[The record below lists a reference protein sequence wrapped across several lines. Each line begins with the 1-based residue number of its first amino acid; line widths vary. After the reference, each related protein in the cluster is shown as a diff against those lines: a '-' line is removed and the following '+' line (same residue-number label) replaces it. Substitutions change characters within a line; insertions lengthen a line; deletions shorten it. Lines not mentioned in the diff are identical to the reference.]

1 VRRLDSD
8 RSYIASANSYPENIE
23 VRHVLTYDATQVPAN
38 GSTGSISLEMA
49 HSMIKLPEDPMQPR
63 LWDDRVGFFSL
74 TQNDY
79 GLDVQRAETR
89 RYITRYRLEPSDPAA
104 FARGELVDPVEPI
117 VYYIDRATPEWLRP
131 YLMQGVEDWQP
142 AFEAAGFSNA
152 IIARMA
158 PTLEEDPEYSP
169 EDIRYSVIRYFASP
183 VRNASGPH
191 VHDPRTGE
199 ILESDINWYHNA
211 LGLVRNWYFV
221 HTAAANP
228 EARGVEFDDDVMGQ
242 LIRFVPAQP

>member
-1 VRRLDSD
+1 L
-8 RSYIASANSYPENIE
+8 
-23 VRHVLTYDATQVPAN
+23 
-38 GSTGSISLEMA
+38 
-49 HSMIKLPEDPMQPR
+49 
-63 LWDDRVGFFSL
+63 
-74 TQNDY
+74 
-79 GLDVQRAETR
+79 
-89 RYITRYRLEPSDPAA
+89 
-104 FARGELVDPVEPI
+104 EPI
-117 VYYIDRATPEWLRP
+117 VYYIDRATPEKWRP

-152 IIARMA
+152 IVARMA
-158 PTLEEDPEYSP
+158 PTP

-211 LGLVRNWYFV
+211 LGLVRNWIFV

-228 EARGVEFDDDVMGQ
+228 EARGVEFDDDVMGE
-242 LIRFVPAQP
+242 LIRFVAAHEVGHTIGMQHAMQSNDAFSLPAEPPAGLPGADAVSHGERTARDSAAVPGLRPAYRGGREPVGHPGLRAGRARGDPC